1 MGLVPLSPASQDSR
15 HTFGPI
21 LLCANFSCSQ
31 LFDFCLSGALTPLL
45 LQAQFLGISGQIGG
59 KGGLPSSASRL
70 SEGLSWTNFHVNFFG
85 ENSDSAN
92 VVAARRNSVAAEI
105 NRRRQGGEAGNA
117 TDVNKCKK
125 VETSATNLRS
135 TLVSFAVGLGTSTV
149 TRAGTYVKGYL
160 DQPEADIITAGRL
173 SFLQFF
179 GFTSIAGAAQAVQT
193 TLAGSAEIPVIQK
206 GFMGVGE
213 AALESAVSGCREYR
227 NGAIATLVFLGLFF
241 LLAWWIVISASSK
254 VDFNPTGPQN
264 LPILWPVVQDEPQR
278 EFDHE
283 LLLTEGQDYEIIPPP
298 AAARV
303 GYTSFG
309 TPLVISYNGNRLA
322 NPIAAPQQGEEQAFF
337 TRFQVPGQ
345 RIVGS
350 RMGVEDDLNLS
361 EEDIRD
367 EMGSVA
373 ERKIKKRFRLKLK
386 DAKARLAKFNDAAK
400 KNIDRMNG
408 KNVNTQI
415 VKVNTEIA
423 GLKSQMQIALMAA
436 DSCLKYITADCLAS
450 AVNGDNE
457 EKLRTMWEEA
467 INNGDE
473 EVAELIGEQLEELET
488 GGSALVQVGYFVAY
502 TYGLHV
508 CTCAR
513 ICMRAVHSH
522 GS

>member
-1 MGLVPLSPASQDSR
+1 
-15 HTFGPI
+15 
-21 LLCANFSCSQ
+21 
-31 LFDFCLSGALTPLL
+31 
-45 LQAQFLGISGQIGG
+45 
-59 KGGLPSSASRL
+59 
-70 SEGLSWTNFHVNFFG
+70 
-85 ENSDSAN
+85 
-92 VVAARRNSVAAEI
+92 VAARRNSVAAEI

-117 TDVNKCKK
+117 ADVNKCKK

-135 TLVSFAVGLGTSTV
+135 TIVSFAVGLGTSTV

-160 DQPEADIITAGRL
+160 DQPEVDIIAAGRL

-241 LLAWWIVISASSK
+241 LLAWWIVTSASSK
-254 VDFNPTGPQN
+254 VDFNPTGPQKV
-264 LPILWPVVQDEPQR
+264 PILYPLNQDKPES

-309 TPLVISYNGNRLA
+309 TPLVSSYNGIRLA
-322 NPIAAPQQGEEQAFF
+322 NPIAAPQQGEEEAFF
-337 TRFQVPGQ
+337 NRFQVPGQ

-350 RMGVEDDLNLS
+350 RMGVEDELNLPW

-367 EMGSVA
+367 HVGSKA
-373 ERKIKKRFRLKLK
+373 ELKIKKRFYLKLK
-386 DAKARLAKFNDAAK
+386 DAKKRLAKFVDAAQRNK
-400 KNIDRMNG
+400 VTMNG

-415 VKVNTEIA
+415 VRLNAEIA
-423 GLKSQMQIALMAA
+423 GLKTQMEMALMAA
-436 DSCLKYITADCLAS
+436 DSCLKYITADCLAA

-473 EVAELIGEQLEELET
+473 EVGKLIGEQLEELET
-488 GGSALVQVGYFVAY
+488 GGSALVQVLQFVVY
-502 TYGLHV
+502 TCGLHV
-508 CTCAR
+508 YTCAR
-513 ICMRAVHSH
+513 TCMRAVHSH

>member
-1 MGLVPLSPASQDSR
+1 VGLVPLSPASQDSR

-125 VETSATNLRS
+125 LETSATNLRS
-135 TLVSFAVGLGTSTV
+135 TIVSFAVGLGTSTV

-160 DQPEADIITAGRL
+160 DQPEADIIAAGRL

-206 GFMGVGE
+206 GFMGIGE

-241 LLAWWIVISASSK
+241 LLAWWIVTSASSK
-254 VDFNPTGPQN
+254 VDFNPTGPQP
-264 LPILWPVVQDEPQR
+264 LGLLWIVGGDGKEETE

-283 LLLTEGQDYEIIPPP
+283 LALAEGQEFAIIPPP
-298 AAARV
+298 APARV

-309 TPLVISYNGNRLA
+309 TPLVISYNGNRLT
-322 NPIAAPQQGEEQAFF
+322 NPIAAPQQGQEQAFF
-337 TRFQVPGQ
+337 NRMQGPGALGFPPMQPPGVPGQ

-350 RMGVEDDLNLS
+350 RMGAEEKLNDFPS
-361 EEDIRD
+361 EEDIRNHV
-367 EMGSVA
+367 GSEA
-373 ERKIKKRFRLKLK
+373 QLKIKKRFNLKLK
-386 DAKARLAKFNDAAK
+386 AAK
-400 KNIDRMNG
+400 KMLSKFTNVSTRVETLNR
-408 KNVNTQI
+408 KNVKFEITRL
-415 VKVNTEIA
+415 NTEIQ
-423 GLKSQMQIALMAA
+423 GLEMQKQVALQAA
-436 DSCLKYITADCLAS
+436 DSCLKYITVDCLAA

-457 EKLRTMWEEA
+457 EKLREMWEEA

-473 EVAELIGEQLEELET
+473 EVAQLIGEQLEELET
-488 GGSALVQVGYFVAY
+488 GGSAIIQVQ
-502 TYGLHV
+502 
-508 CTCAR
+508 
-513 ICMRAVHSH
+513 
-522 GS
+522 